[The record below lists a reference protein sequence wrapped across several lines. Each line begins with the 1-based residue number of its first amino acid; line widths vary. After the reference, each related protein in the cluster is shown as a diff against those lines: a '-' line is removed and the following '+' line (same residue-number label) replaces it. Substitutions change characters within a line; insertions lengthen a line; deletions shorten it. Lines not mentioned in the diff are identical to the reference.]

1 VSATFDHVTICVTDV
16 DEAVRFFGVLG
27 FEVVK
32 QVVATGPQMDAYMGI
47 TDMRADHVTLAIPG
61 AEPYQEIQ
69 LLRFASPPVDI
80 DAGSGFLA
88 RTGLNHFCFR
98 VDDIAATLQAF
109 VDAGFEAR
117 NELMHFNDRDLVF
130 LRGPA
135 EVVVEL
141 AQWT

>member
-1 VSATFDHVTICVTDV
+1 MDV
-16 DEAVRFFGVLG
+16 
-27 FEVVK
+27 
-32 QVVATGPQMDAYMGI
+32 
-47 TDMRADHVTLAIPG
+47 
-61 AEPYQEIQ
+61 
-69 LLRFASPPVDI
+69 

-117 NELMHFNDRDLVF
+117 NELMHFHDRDLVF

-135 EVVVEL
+135 DVVVEL

>member
-1 VSATFDHVTICVTDV
+1 MPATFDHFTLCVTDV
-16 DEAVRFFGVLG
+16 DEALRFFGVLG

-32 QVVATGPQMDAYMGI
+32 QVVVTGPTMDSYMGI
-47 TDMRADHVTLAIPG
+47 VGMHADHVTLAIPG
-61 AEPYQEIQ
+61 AQPYQEIQ
-69 LLRFASPPVDI
+69 LLRFHAPPVEV

-109 VDAGFEAR
+109 LDAGFEAR

-135 EVVVEL
+135 DAVVEL

>member
-1 VSATFDHVTICVTDV
+1 MPATFDHVTICVTDV
-16 DEAVRFFGVLG
+16 DDALCFFGVLG

-32 QVVATGPQMDAYMGI
+32 RVVATGPTMDAYMGLD
-47 TDMRADHVTLAIPG
+47 DMRADHVTLAIPG
-61 AEPYQEIQ
+61 AEPYQEVQ
-69 LLRFASPPVDI
+69 LLRFDSPTVEI

-117 NELMHFNDRDLVF
+117 NELMHFNERDLVF

-135 EVVVEL
+135 NVVVEL